1 MGEKKVAGRKRQV
14 LVDTLGNL
22 LAVFVHSAGE
32 SDSEGGAWLL
42 FERANHLGALL
53 LVWAD
58 QTYRGELVEDA
69 RALLHLEVAIVERP
83 PGQRGF
89 LLLPRRWVV
98 ERSLAWFGRNRRLSK
113 DYERLTEVSA
123 AMLYIASIHRMLK
136 LLRPDSRARPPYSPR
151 VA

>member
-1 MGEKKVAGRKRQV
+1 MGGKKVTGRKRQV
-14 LVDTLGNL
+14 LVDTLGLL
-22 LAVFVHSAGE
+22 LATYVHSAGE

-42 FERANHLGALL
+42 FERAGHLGTLR

-58 QTYRGELVEDA
+58 QTYRGELVEDV
-69 RALLHLEVAIVERP
+69 RDLLLLEVAIVERP

-89 LLLPRRWVV
+89 VLLPRRWVV

-113 DYERLTEVSA
+113 DYERLTEVSET
-123 AMLYIASIHRMLK
+123 MLYLASIHRMLK